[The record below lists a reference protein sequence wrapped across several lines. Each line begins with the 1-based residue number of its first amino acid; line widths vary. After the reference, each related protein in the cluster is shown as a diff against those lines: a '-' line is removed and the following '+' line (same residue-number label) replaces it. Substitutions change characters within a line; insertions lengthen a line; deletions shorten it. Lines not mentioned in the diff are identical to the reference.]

1 MVTRT
6 ESFANKLLYSIC
18 FASRTTLCYRDIC
31 SLSTLQEMEE
41 NPPPDFQLPCFSS
54 WTTSQSVQANI
65 PTSAPL
71 APRNGH
77 EQPYWYRPHYIGWQY
92 VTSGTFYIAH
102 EVEYFK
108 KKKSLYCTPHTIIIF
123 DNTPRKIWKK
133 KQTNKKTPVIS
144 CNHFFFFKF
153 ECGKNFLNILFIKS
167 LPNSF
172 YWVFFSSFPVFAFLF
187 LFLFWITVRLK

>member
-1 MVTRT
+1 METRT

-102 EVEYFK
+102 EVEYIK
-108 KKKSLYCTPHTIIIF
+108 KKKSLYWHPTPLPYLTIRPGRF
-123 DNTPRKIWKK
+123 EKRN
-133 KQTNKKTPVIS
+133 KQTKKHRSFRVT
-144 CNHFFFFKF
+144 NFFFFKF
-153 ECGKNFLNILFIKS
+153 ECGKNFLNMLFIKS

-172 YWVFFSSFPVFAFLF
+172 YWVFSFLF
-187 LFLFWITVRLK
+187 LFLLF

>member
-1 MVTRT
+1 MVDVCRAARQHRTELGRQNLFLGSLKLDEQPPKWRNKEKWFLCYEPTKMETRT

-102 EVEYFK
+102 EVEYIK
-108 KKKSLYCTPHTIIIF
+108 KKKSL
-123 DNTPRKIWKK
+123 
-133 KQTNKKTPVIS
+133 
-144 CNHFFFFKF
+144 
-153 ECGKNFLNILFIKS
+153 
-167 LPNSF
+167 
-172 YWVFFSSFPVFAFLF
+172 
-187 LFLFWITVRLK
+187 